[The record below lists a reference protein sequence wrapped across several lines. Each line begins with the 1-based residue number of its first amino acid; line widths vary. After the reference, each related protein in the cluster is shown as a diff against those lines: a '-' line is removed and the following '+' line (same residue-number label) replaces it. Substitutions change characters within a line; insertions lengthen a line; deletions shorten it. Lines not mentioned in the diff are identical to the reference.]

1 MPHAAA
7 LGILRLVI
15 DVAAELG
22 FQSARKQ
29 LEENQIAI
37 KRKRRSVKQQSVE
50 MGAGLKEIS

>member
-7 LGILRLVI
+7 LGISRLVI
-15 DVAAELG
+15 DAAAELG

-37 KRKRRSVKQQSVE
+37 KRNRISVKEQSVE
-50 MGAGLKEIS
+50 MGAGLKEVS